1 VDTGEREL
9 MRLSARNLLKTA
21 DPEEILDALLE
32 LGWLDYLDT
41 DPGDAVM
48 VMAEEQGRLLAAT
61 PILDLVMQDAAQ
73 LSIEPGRALLLP
85 AIARTVDRSGTWTSG
100 GLHIDG
106 LALRGRKAADTL
118 LVLTAQGMVTAP
130 AASLARVPVS
140 GADATFGLTRI
151 RGCVAPSGVQLV
163 APPSAVDAAVS
174 AGRRWLASELI
185 GLAEAMLAE
194 TIAHVSTRHQFGHPI
209 ASFQTVKHRL
219 ADVHVAVVAAK
230 AGISTAW
237 SDETPRSATAA
248 KCLAA
253 LAHDLAS
260 THSHQV
266 HGGIAFTVEYGFHR
280 WIERGRL
287 LDAVLGSRV
296 ELTRNLGQ
304 ALIADGA
311 VPRTPGL
318 VDLSA

>member
-1 VDTGEREL
+1 
-9 MRLSARNLLKTA
+9 
-21 DPEEILDALLE
+21 
-32 LGWLDYLDT
+32 
-41 DPGDAVM
+41 
-48 VMAEEQGRLLAAT
+48 
-61 PILDLVMQDAAQ
+61 
-73 LSIEPGRALLLP
+73 
-85 AIARTVDRSGTWTSG
+85 
-100 GLHIDG
+100 
-106 LALRGRKAADTL
+106 
-118 LVLTAQGMVTAP
+118 
-130 AASLARVPVS
+130 
-140 GADATFGLTRI
+140 
-151 RGCVAPSGVQLV
+151 
-163 APPSAVDAAVS
+163 
-174 AGRRWLASELI
+174 LASELI